1 MQITTVRTLP
11 ARLAAVLSAL
21 VVVVLTGTALT
32 AHAATAGPS
41 CGQRDVHFPEQ
52 GIAIRILFAK
62 NGAVQRYQVMQGM
75 DEPETVNN
83 ELIILTREYGPAGV
97 NAPPLKIISFRK
109 GDGEGG
115 MMVPDKA
122 VDSCGRT
129 LTFN

>member
-1 MQITTVRTLP
+1 ML
-11 ARLAAVLSAL
+11 ARLAPVLAVSAAVLA
-21 VVVVLTGTALT
+21 GTVP
-32 AHAATAGPS
+32 AAGATTPGPS
-41 CGQRDVHFPEQ
+41 CGQRDIHYAQEGVS
-52 GIAIRILFAK
+52 IRILFAK
-62 NGAVQRYQVMQGM
+62 NGSVQRYVVTQGA
-75 DEPETVNN
+75 DQPETVNN
-83 ELIILTREYGPAGV
+83 ELIILTHQYGPAAV